1 MIRYDLKCAGGHGF
15 EAWFGSA
22 AAFDDQS
29 ARGLVACAICGVKD
43 VEKALMAPG
52 LPTRGNRAAEASAS
66 QPAPPKPTGP
76 MLSAPVPAEIMQK
89 LAALRREIE
98 SKSEHVGRRFAAEAR
113 AMHLGDAEA
122 RPIHGEATG
131 EEAKALLEEG
141 VPVAPLPFLPRRD
154 D

>member
-1 MIRYDLKCAGGHGF
+1 MIRYQLKCKDGHAF

-22 AAFDDQS
+22 AAFDEQA
-29 ARGLVACAICGVKD
+29 ARGLVACAVCGATE
-43 VEKALMAPG
+43 VEKALMAPAV
-52 LPTRGNRAAEASAS
+52 PKKESAAGA
-66 QPAPPKPTGP
+66 QPAPAAP
-76 MLSAPVPAEIMQK
+76 MLSAPVPAPIAEK

-98 SKSEHVGRRFAAEAR
+98 ANSNYVGRRFAAEAR
-113 AMHLGDAEA
+113 AQHLGEAEQ

-141 VPVAPLPFLPRRD
+141 VPVAPLPFAIRRD

>member
-1 MIRYDLKCAGGHGF
+1 MIRYDLKCADGHGF

-22 AAFDDQS
+22 AAYDEQA
-29 ARGLVACAICGVKD
+29 ARGLVACPLCGATR

-52 LPTRGNRAAEASAS
+52 VPARSNRAAET
-66 QPAPPKPTGP
+66 PARPPAAPNGAGP
-76 MLSAPVPAEIMQK
+76 MLSGPVPPEIMQK

-113 AMHLGDAEA
+113 AMHVGDAEA